1 MRDGAW
7 CWGRLG
13 VAAVTTIGF
22 DAPACLVV
30 LEGDERAGKGAHVG
44 DRALAH
50 PGDDTRGATG
60 CDRPPFVA
68 RLTEAPRA
76 TSPSRGDPC
85 SATAS

>member
-1 MRDGAW
+1 MRDGARR
-7 CWGRLG
+7 WGRLG
-13 VAAVTTIGF
+13 IAAVPAIGF
-22 DAPACLVV
+22 DAPACPVV
-30 LEGDERAGKGAHVG
+30 LEGDEGAGKGAHVG

-60 CDRPPFVA
+60 CDPPPFVA

-76 TSPSRGDPC
+76 TSPSRGDLC